1 MGDIPVLLALTAGM
15 VAALNPCGFALLPA
29 YLTLVVAQGGDTDAG
44 GRSAAVGRALTM
56 TGAMTVGFVAV
67 FGAFG
72 LVAVPLALSLEQY
85 LPWATI
91 VIGVGLVGLGI
102 YLITGRELL
111 LSTPKMA
118 GAAPGRTLRS
128 MVLYGVA
135 YAVAS
140 LSCTIGPF
148 LAITTSTF
156 RSENVLSGLGVFV
169 LYGVGMG
176 LVVGVLAVGVALAR
190 SGFVRAF
197 RRATPYISR
206 FSGVLLVLA
215 GAYVAYFGYF
225 EISVFNGGDA
235 NDPIVNAVTSVQSSV
250 ANAVAGINPAVWAA
264 LLAGLVGVGL
274 GGTWWSRRRKR
285 STLPAESRTM
295 AG

>member
-1 MGDIPVLLALTAGM
+1 MTDIPVLLALTAGM

-29 YLTLVVAQGGDTDAG
+29 YLTLVVAQGGQNTS
-44 GRSAAVGRALTM
+44 RSSAVGRALTM
-56 TGAMTVGFVAV
+56 SAAMTTGFVAV

-72 LVAVPLALSLEQY
+72 LVAVPLALSLERY

-91 VIGVGLVGLGI
+91 VIGVALVGLGV
-102 YLITGRELL
+102 YLLTGRELL
-111 LSTPKMA
+111 LNTPKLA

-156 RSENVLSGLGVFV
+156 RSQSVLSGVSVFV
-169 LYGVGMG
+169 LYGIGMG
-176 LVVGVLAVGVALAR
+176 LVVGVLAVAVALAQK
-190 SGFVRAF
+190 GFVARF
-197 RRATPYISR
+197 RQATPYISR

-215 GAYVAYFGYF
+215 GAYVAYYGYY
-225 EISVFNGGDA
+225 EIQVFSGAQAD
-235 NDPIVNAVTSVQSSV
+235 DPIVGAFTSVQANV
-250 ANAVAGINPAVWAA
+250 ANWVAGTNPAVLAA
-264 LLAGLVGVGL
+264 ILGAVAVAAGGA
-274 GGTWWSRRRKR
+274 TWWSRRRRR
-285 STLPAESRTM
+285 SDQVEPSRTM

>member
-1 MGDIPVLLALTAGM
+1 MTDVPVLLALTAGM

-29 YLTLVVAQGGDTDAG
+29 YLTLVVAQGGQNTS
-44 GRSAAVGRALTM
+44 RSSAVGRALTM
-56 TGAMTVGFVAV
+56 SAAMTTGFVAV

-72 LVAVPLALSLEQY
+72 LVAVPLALSLERY

-91 VIGVGLVGLGI
+91 VIGVALVGLGV
-102 YLITGRELL
+102 YLLTGRELL
-111 LSTPKMA
+111 LNTPKMA

-156 RSENVLSGLGVFV
+156 RSQSVLSGVSVFV
-169 LYGVGMG
+169 LYGIGMG
-176 LVVGVLAVGVALAR
+176 LVVGVLAVAVALAQK
-190 SGFVRAF
+190 GFVARF
-197 RRATPYISR
+197 RQATPYISR

-215 GAYVAYFGYF
+215 GAYVAYYGYY
-225 EISVFNGGDA
+225 EIQVFSGAEAD
-235 NDPIVNAVTSVQSSV
+235 DPIVGAFTSVQASV
-250 ANAVAGINPAVWAA
+250 ANWVAGTNPAVLAA
-264 LLAGLVGVGL
+264 ILGAVAVAAGGA
-274 GGTWWSRRRKR
+274 TWWSRRRRR
-285 STLPAESRTM
+285 SDQVEPSRTM